1 MASRN
6 QDAREQ
12 GVALRAKVL
21 GKEKVAAA
29 DRSVD
34 EFMRP
39 FREFVDA
46 YCWGTI
52 WTRPGLDLKTR
63 SLINLS
69 MIASLNRGHE
79 LKIHLHGALNNG
91 VTHDEVREIFMQVA
105 VYAGVPAAL
114 DAMRAAQ
121 EVFAER
127 GV

>member
-1 MASRN
+1 
-6 QDAREQ
+6 
-12 GVALRAKVL
+12 
-21 GKEKVAAA
+21 
-29 DRSVD
+29 
-34 EFMRP
+34 MRP